1 MIIKEIL
8 SSNNDIIKLIKK
20 LHVKAKIRYEEKLYI
35 VEGFKQVQE
44 LAPERIHRLII
55 SHPDRIRDLKLP
67 DSVPVIQVSE
77 KIYDEITVDP
87 SPQGIMALVHMVD
100 NKLDFDH
107 FKENGLYL
115 MLDTI
120 QDPGNLGTII
130 RVADAVGI
138 DGLIANKTTVDCYN
152 PKVIKSTMGSLE
164 HINYYIVD
172 SLPEVIKAMQQRNIQ
187 VLGAY
192 LDGSISHFEATYQNG
207 CCVIIGNEG
216 NGISQDIISITDQR
230 IRIPMPGRSES
241 LNAGVA
247 TSVILYE
254 ALRQRMQ

>member
-1 MIIKEIL
+1 MIIKEII
-8 SSNNDIIKLIKK
+8 SSNNDTVKLIKK
-20 LHVKAKIRYEEKLYI
+20 LHMKAKARYEEKLYI

-44 LAPERIHRLII
+44 LEPDRIHRLIV
-55 SHPDRIRDLKLP
+55 SDTDRLKNLNLP
-67 DSVPVIQVSE
+67 ETVTVIKVPE
-77 KIYDEITVDP
+77 KIYSEITADP
-87 SPQGIMALVHMVD
+87 SPQGIMALVHMKETKLEVD
-100 NKLDFDH
+100 R

-130 RVADAVGI
+130 RIADAVGV
-138 DGLIANKTTVDCYN
+138 DGLIVNETTVDCYN

-164 HINYYIVD
+164 HIDYYIVKN
-172 SLPEVIKAMQQRNIQ
+172 LPKVIKSMQQRGIK

-192 LDGSISHFEATYQNG
+192 LEGSVSHFEASYQKG
-207 CCVIIGNEG
+207 CCILIGNEG
-216 NGISQDIISITDQR
+216 NGISEEVIKVTDQR

-254 ALRQRMQ
+254 ALRQRML